1 MARGNRRE
9 QDYDLNDDFG
19 LDNLLDSSVDLS
31 NLKQPHQIDK
41 SKVKEIMAKRKQAE
55 ERYDRVIGLNDP
67 EPTIRGRGNENDD
80 TMISSGV
87 NKSSLKQ
94 SKIKDSE
101 DDFDKLIGHIE
112 GSRV

>member
-41 SKVKEIMAKRKQAE
+41 SKVKEIMAKRK
-55 ERYDRVIGLNDP
+55 
-67 EPTIRGRGNENDD
+67 
-80 TMISSGV
+80 
-87 NKSSLKQ
+87 
-94 SKIKDSE
+94 
-101 DDFDKLIGHIE
+101 
-112 GSRV
+112 